1 VDNDAAAYATVTTGR
16 FCLLDQFITS
26 KNALFEMQYYPQ
38 RACPPKRLLKQL
50 GMVPNAHGTEEP
62 R

>member
-1 VDNDAAAYATVTTGR
+1 MNDNAAANATVTAGR

-50 GMVPNAHGTEEP
+50 GLVPKAHGTEEP